1 MGWSQPELA
10 KKLGTSQNAISRL
23 EKPDYGKA
31 SLTTLKKL
39 AAIYDVGL
47 IVRFAPFGKLLDWES
62 NTPYT
67 DHGLSPE
74 AMNPATFDEEEQ
86 SGSLDRD
93 ADEPQAHHEW
103 ASSETP
109 RGNELRAVETPSGSS
124 LQVMGTPI
132 SNELSVRGLSPSTK
146 YASGEESAEAYRR
159 EARRRPRKGLTNG
172 KRRIIGRS
180 AVA

>member
-47 IVRFAPFGKLLDWES
+47 IVRFAPFSQLADWES

-67 DHGLSPE
+67 EYGLIPE
-74 AMNPATFDEEEQ
+74 AMNPATFDEEES
-86 SGSLDRD
+86 SGALERD
-93 ADEPQAHHEW
+93 AAMNAHMEW
-103 ASSETP
+103 ATSETP
-109 RGNELRAVETPSGSS
+109 RGNELRTTETP
-124 LQVMGTPI
+124 MP
-132 SNELSVRGLSPSTK
+132 GLLPSIKYFPKEEQSPTF
-146 YASGEESAEAYRR
+146 RR
-159 EARRRPRKGLTNG
+159 TTQRRPRKVLTSAYG
-172 KRRIIGRS
+172 KRRTVAKS
-180 AVA
+180 AA